1 MPAPMLSRTSTDQAS
16 GRRSVGSRRLLILD
30 DQRPVT
36 FAFAAMALWGSL
48 LLGAAPSTAADTV
61 PTCSAEE
68 IAAAPQT
75 IRSLHDLQSVLA
87 DPARGKDQCAALT
100 ELIQL
105 GETGNSA
112 ATLLLGDIF
121 SAGAVVPVDAD
132 RAVSYYLKALE
143 LGEQAALLRLGDLYR
158 DGKVVAADQKQAVFY
173 YEQLLTSGD
182 AVAAVRLGDL
192 YLKGAGSVARDSARA
207 ITYYESAL
215 AGGQRGV
222 NVK

>member
-1 MPAPMLSRTSTDQAS
+1 MLSRTSTDQAS
-16 GRRSVGSRRLLILD
+16 GRRSVCSRRLLILD
-30 DQRPVT
+30 DQRPAT
-36 FAFAAMALWGSL
+36 LAFATMVLLGSL
-48 LLGAAPSTAADTV
+48 LLGASPSTAADTV

-87 DPARGKDQCAALT
+87 DPAQGKDQCAALT

-112 ATLLLGDIF
+112 ATLLRGDIF

-143 LGEQAALLRLGDLYR
+143 LGEQA
-158 DGKVVAADQKQAVFY
+158 
-173 YEQLLTSGD
+173 E
-182 AVAAVRLGDL
+182 
-192 YLKGAGSVARDSARA
+192 
-207 ITYYESAL
+207 
-215 AGGQRGV
+215 
-222 NVK
+222 